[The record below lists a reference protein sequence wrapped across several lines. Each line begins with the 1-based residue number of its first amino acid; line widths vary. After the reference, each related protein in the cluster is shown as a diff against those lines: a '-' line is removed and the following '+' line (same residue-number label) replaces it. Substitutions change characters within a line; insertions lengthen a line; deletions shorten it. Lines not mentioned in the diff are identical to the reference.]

1 MLLPLSQR
9 SLVREDTLD
18 NLVKLVVDD
27 TSSQG
32 RAAGVQQSWQ
42 GRAAGLQK
50 YAGEGGRGLKTHTW
64 GWETGR
70 GGQKGQFSVYG

>member
-1 MLLPLSQR
+1 MLLPLSQK

-18 NLVKLVVDD
+18 SLVKLVVDD
-27 TSSQG
+27 TG
-32 RAAGVQQSWQ
+32 GQ